1 MEPEF
6 KLRNNHYF
14 AIPGHQ
20 FILHV
25 VYSQSHRVHVL
36 FFIVCTY
43 RSEKINLHQTISV
56 VTFLF
61 VHGGSW
67 NNKKAEMPV
76 SHTVSV

>member
-1 MEPEF
+1 MEPRF
-6 KLRNNHYF
+6 TLRNYF

-25 VYSQSHRVHVL
+25 VYNPSHRVNVL
-36 FFIVCTY
+36 FCNCLHI
-43 RSEKINLHQTISV
+43 SLEKINLHQTISV

-67 NNKKAEMPV
+67 NNKN
-76 SHTVSV
+76 